1 MTTTLAGRTVAII
14 GASRGLGRGAAE
26 AFAHCGAAVLAMARD
41 RIALED
47 LAAKNP
53 TVRPIAAD
61 ATSSESPALIIT
73 ERQPDVLILVAGA
86 TPPIGPLRGMSWKD
100 FSAAWETDV
109 RLTHLWL
116 SAALN
121 EPLRPGSRVVVI
133 SSGAGFAGSP
143 LSGGYSGAKAM
154 QRFMAS
160 DAQVESDADGLG
172 LTFTAVLPTLT
183 PLTAVGAV
191 GAEAHAAVAGISVAE
206 FTDQLGDSLTPETF
220 GSALIDLASRPATD
234 VEGSFRLTAAGLS
247 KLP

>member
-1 MTTTLAGRTVAII
+1 
-14 GASRGLGRGAAE
+14 
-26 AFAHCGAAVLAMARD
+26 MARD

-53 TVRPIAAD
+53 TVRPIAAN
-61 ATSSESPALIIT
+61 ATTSESPHLIIT
-73 ERQPDVLILVAGA
+73 EHQPDVLILVAGV
-86 TPPIGPLRGMSWKD
+86 TPPIGPLREMSWQD
-100 FSAAWETDV
+100 FSATWETDV

-133 SSGAGFAGSP
+133 SSGAAVGGSP

-154 QRFMAS
+154 QRYMAS
-160 DAQVESDADGLG
+160 DAQVESDAGGLG
-172 LTFTAVLPTLT
+172 ITFTAVLPKLT

-191 GAEAHAAVAGISVAE
+191 GAKAHAAVAGISVAE
-206 FTDQLGDSLTPETF
+206 FTDQLGDSLTPATF
-220 GSALIDLASRPATD
+220 GGALIDLASRPARD